1 MAESPVQRSNLE
13 VEGLP
18 LSSPPPIP
26 GPSVLLIPS
35 LFLRPQSLSCAGKF
49 SCSLCL
55 LVTSQEAEGGVGEG
69 RNGKVPSQSRDDKV
83 LVK

>member
-1 MAESPVQRSNLE
+1 M
-13 VEGLP
+13 
-18 LSSPPPIP
+18 
-26 GPSVLLIPS
+26 LLIPS
-35 LFLRPQSLSCAGKF
+35 LFLRPQSLSCAGK